1 MKESEFY
8 EQLLETANEF
18 LELKQLFC
26 GVDVKQFIERIKK
39 LKKMQK
45 MRKIAIFPK
54 RKV

>member
-26 GVDVKQFIERIKK
+26 GVDVPLFIEQIKK
-39 LKKMQK
+39 VKENAEKCEN
-45 MRKIAIFPK
+45 
-54 RKV
+54 

>member
-39 LKKMQK
+39 VEENAEKCEK
-45 MRKIAIFPK
+45 
-54 RKV
+54 